1 MPHPSHTD
9 LYSMLDP
16 SAINH
21 HRGKDRDGSR
31 ETQRYNDGE
40 RADGWRETRRKAR
53 E

>member
-21 HRGKDRDGSR
+21 HQGKDGKTR
-31 ETQRYNDGE
+31 RYNDGE
-40 RADGWRETRRKAR
+40 RADGWRESCREAR